1 MSTMVNLPIG
11 ANHLTAQLAI
21 LQAFKH
27 FQLNPASNEH
37 GLPHWSRVWANGQ
50 EIARL
55 IGSTSINWDVI
66 AWFAF
71 LHDSCRLN
79 DHGDPGHGPR
89 ASQLAS
95 RLREQGILVLAD
107 QDFKHLCLAM
117 EDHSK
122 GLMEG
127 PPVVRICWDADRLD
141 LLRVGVIPDPKRM
154 CTGPGDQMA
163 KRLVK
168 GITGYAY

>member
-1 MSTMVNLPIG
+1 MSTGFVIG
-11 ANHLTAQLAI
+11 TDHHRTAQLAI
-21 LQAFKH
+21 LQAFRH

-37 GLPHWSRVWANGQ
+37 GLPHWARVWSNGQ
-50 EIARL
+50 EIAKRHH
-55 IGSTSINWDVI
+55 GASTINLDVI

-79 DHGDPGHGPR
+79 NHGDPGHGPR
-89 ASQLAS
+89 ASQLAC
-95 RLREQGILVLAD
+95 RLRDQGIIVLAETEFR
-107 QDFKHLCLAM
+107 QLCLAM

-122 GLMEG
+122 GIMEG

-154 CTGPGDQMA
+154 CTGPGEQMA
-163 KRLVK
+163 KMLTK
-168 GITGYAY
+168 SITGHWS

>member
-1 MSTMVNLPIG
+1 MSTGVIIG
-11 ANHLTAQLAI
+11 DNHRTPQLAI

-50 EIARL
+50 EIAKRHH
-55 IGSTSINWDVI
+55 GGASSINLDVI

-95 RLREQGILVLAD
+95 RLREQGVIVMAEKEFL
-107 QDFKHLCLAM
+107 HLCLAM

-122 GLMEG
+122 GIMEG

-154 CTGPGDQMA
+154 CTGPGEQMA
-163 KRLVK
+163 KMLTK
-168 GITGYAY
+168 SITGHWN